1 MRLLFF
7 CKKEQSQKVAY
18 AIKNTNYN
26 MKIYTRKGDKG
37 TTSLVGG
44 TRVSKSDL
52 RLEAYGTIDELMA
65 HVGYYFD
72 VYDSDNE
79 HIIEIM
85 DRLMT
90 CSSLLASQDITLA
103 KLPQIAQSDVDDL
116 ERWTDELLLEL
127 PDLTYFTLPAGSPAL
142 SYTHICRTVCR
153 RAERAII
160 RCNEHQGEVPELV
173 MAYVNRLSDYFY
185 ALGRFMG
192 KKTSAREIL
201 WKPRK

>member
-1 MRLLFF
+1 
-7 CKKEQSQKVAY
+7 
-18 AIKNTNYN
+18 

-44 TRVSKSDL
+44 TRVSKADI
-52 RLEAYGTIDELMA
+52 RLDAYGTIDELMA

-72 VYDSDNE
+72 MYDRDNE
-79 HIIEIM
+79 HIVEIL

-90 CSSLLASQDITLA
+90 CASLLASEDTTLS
-103 KLPQIAQSDVDDL
+103 KLPQIVQGDIDNL
-116 ERWTDELLLEL
+116 EHWTDELLAEL
-127 PDLTYFTLPAGSPAL
+127 PALTNFTLPAGSAAM

-153 RAERAII
+153 RSERAII
-160 RCNEHQGEVPELV
+160 RCNEHGGEVPELV
-173 MAYVNRLSDYFY
+173 MAYVNRLSDYLY

-192 KKTSAREIL
+192 KKTLACEIV